1 MAGFCF
7 AKWRQVMSAAIAFSL
22 FTIPVISPPAHAAVT
37 IYQKLGADNYDP
49 ADEVRYDHESRSML
63 VRIFDDDKDL
73 VVVTLG
79 FASNLS
85 STTFSSSN
93 TLLRIKFMP
102 SLTNFKGNAG
112 NIWIEAPKA
121 PYQGATKIPAVASSY
136 ASATS
141 SPTDQRKDMSVCG
154 ALTWLDDVPS
164 RNLVSFQF
172 SRECFDLPNSFWAV
186 SQVETDIYNS
196 ATIKDVRYTPVEPF
210 FVDLTS
216 IPRPPKVIPTKVIP
230 KKDQTITAYTQQKE
244 FMVNNPPI
252 QIIANSSA
260 GTTLTFST
268 KTPAVCNVTSNG
280 FIEPKTSGSC
290 QIAVD
295 AAGSE
300 TLNAAPTVAVVVT
313 FTKKT
318 QKLYFDPPGKVYLN
332 QKIVNLAISAESG
345 LPVQVVS
352 TSTSVCSFPFQST
365 GPTTAQ
371 FLNSGTCSFKV
382 TQPGDTL
389 YNANEGFASF
399 EIYPNPLKV
408 VKPSPTPSTKAKQ
421 PSKSASPPAPVPSPP
436 RVIISGKGSASGGG
450 AGGTSVTDG
459 GNVSGGSIFTIT
471 CMKSGSQNKSV
482 TGVNPKCPVGYRKRS

>member
-1 MAGFCF
+1 MAGFSV
-7 AKWRQVMSAAIAFSL
+7 AKWRQAISAAIAFSL
-22 FTIPVISPPAHAAVT
+22 FTIPVISPPAHAAAT
-37 IYQKLGADNYDP
+37 IFQKLGADNYDP
-49 ADEVRYDHESRSML
+49 AGEVRYDHESRSML
-63 VRIFDDDKDL
+63 VRIFDDNKDL

-79 FASNLS
+79 FASNVS

-112 NIWIEAPKA
+112 NVWIEAPKA

-141 SPTDQRKDMSVCG
+141 LPTDQRKDMSVCG
-154 ALTWLDDVPS
+154 ALTWMDDVPA

-196 ATIKDVRYTPVEPF
+196 TTIKDVRYTPVEPF
-210 FVDLTS
+210 LVDLTS
-216 IPRPPKVIPTKVIP
+216 IPRPPKVIP

-244 FMVNNPPI
+244 FVVNNPPI

-260 GTTLTFST
+260 GTALTFST
-268 KTPAVCNVTSNG
+268 KTPSVCNVTSSG
-280 FIEPKTSGSC
+280 YIEPKTSGSC

-295 AAGSE
+295 AAGSA
-300 TLNAAPTVAVVVT
+300 TLNPAPTVAVVVT

-318 QKLYFDPPGKVYLN
+318 QKLYFDPPGVVYLN
-332 QKIVNLAISAESG
+332 QQIANLALSAESG

-352 TSTSVCSFPFQST
+352 TAPSVCSFPFQST

-371 FLNSGTCSFKV
+371 FINSGTCSFKV
-382 TQPGDTL
+382 TQAGDTL
-389 YNANEGFASF
+389 YSANEGFASF
-399 EIYPNPLKV
+399 EIYPNPVKV
-408 VKPSPTPSTKAKQ
+408 VKPSAAPSSKASATPKPKTT
-421 PSKSASPPAPVPSPP
+421 PPPP
-436 RVIISGKGSASGGG
+436 RVIISGSGSASGGG

-459 GNVSGGSIFTIT
+459 GNVSGSSKKTIT
-471 CMKSGSQNKSV
+471 CVKTGWKNQTV
-482 TGVNPKCPVGYRKRS
+482 TGVNPKCPAGYKKK